1 LYFGL
6 EKGFVKRSLRSGN
19 DGIGGGIKGTTS
31 ILPTW
36 TANRAREQDQR
47 LRMSINTTIRR
58 HEVEA
63 PWEYR
68 ELAKVCYEAFDLFNA
83 AFFEGKLPPCLLE
96 FDTANYKKEGRY
108 RRGTNGIG
116 ARCEILLNVKH
127 LHRPL
132 YEVLGC
138 WVCAGIGEIRLI
150 N

>member
-1 LYFGL
+1 MSEGQ
-6 EKGFVKRSLRSGN
+6 E
-19 DGIGGGIKGTTS
+19 
-31 ILPTW
+31 
-36 TANRAREQDQR
+36 TA
-47 LRMSINTTIRR
+47 INTTIRR
-58 HEVEA
+58 HEEQSE
-63 PWEYR
+63 WGYQ

-132 YEVLGC
+132 YEVLGTLLHQLVHQ
-138 WVCAGIGEIRLI
+138 WQEMQGESGERTYHKKAFLVRSEEVGIPCPKGFRC
-150 N
+150 